1 MQQAILKF
9 ATTVLSE
16 TVDEIVQL
24 LM

>member
-1 MQQAILKF
+1 MQQAIMKF